1 MPQLIIVAL
10 VGGAIWYGYRAFK
23 REMDR
28 VAQETREAELKRQ
41 PATRLEK
48 TRTVST
54 GPQRMVAN
62 SPDCCSGLLVPAR
75 G

>member
-28 VAQETREAELKRQ
+28 VAAETREAELKRQ
-41 PATRLEK
+41 PATRLK
-48 TRTVST
+48 KGKDGVYR
-54 GPQRMVAN
+54 P
-62 SPDCCSGLLVPAR
+62 SGD
-75 G
+75 GGSQS